1 MTTPELP
8 DPKREPQLERALAK
22 LPCDIAPPSAVW
34 PAVRASLDADA
45 LREVAMQEGAVHTGS
60 SREPS
65 AHQRRRR
72 PRTLTPFA
80 LAAMLLVATSV
91 ALLRRSPTGSSE
103 PMVRVAPVVD
113 LATRATPDSAA
124 DMLAA
129 LSAELEARRAVLS
142 PETIAIVEQNMR
154 AINAAIAETARALA
168 DDPGN
173 VQLER
178 MLAQVTR
185 QREAFVRETRSLV
198 GDI

>member
-1 MTTPELP
+1 MTTPERP

-22 LPCDIAPPSAVW
+22 LPHDIAPPSAVW
-34 PAVRASLDADA
+34 TAVRASLDADA
-45 LREVAMQEGAVHTGS
+45 LHEGAMQEGAVHERS

-103 PMVRVAPVVD
+103 PMVSVAPVVD
-113 LATRATPDSAA
+113 LAARATSDAAA
-124 DMLAA
+124 DMLAG

-142 PETIAIVEQNMR
+142 PETIAIVEQNLR

-185 QREAFVRETRSLV
+185 QREAFVRDTRSLV

>member
-1 MTTPELP
+1 MTTPERP

-22 LPCDIAPPSAVW
+22 LPRDIAPPSAIW
-34 PAVRASLDADA
+34 PAVRASLDAEA
-45 LREVAMQEGAVHTGS
+45 LHEVSMQEGALHERS
-60 SREPS
+60 LREPS
-65 AHQRRRR
+65 AHQRRWR
-72 PRTLTPFA
+72 PRTLMPFA
-80 LAAMLLVATSV
+80 LAAILLVATSV
-91 ALLRRSPTGSSE
+91 ALLRRSPTGSSG
-103 PMVRVAPVVD
+103 PMVSVAPVVD
-113 LATRATPDSAA
+113 LATRATSDAA
-124 DMLAA
+124 AGMLAE

>member
-1 MTTPELP
+1 MTTSELP

-22 LPCDIAPPSAVW
+22 LPHIIAPPSAVW
-34 PAVRASLDADA
+34 TSVRASLDADA
-45 LREVAMQEGAVHTGS
+45 LNEGAIQKGAVHERS

-103 PMVRVAPVVD
+103 PMVSVAPVVD
-113 LATRATPDSAA
+113 LATRATSDAAA
-124 DMLAA
+124 DMLAG

-154 AINAAIAETARALA
+154 AINVAIAETARALA

-185 QREAFVRETRSLV
+185 QREAFVRDTRSLV